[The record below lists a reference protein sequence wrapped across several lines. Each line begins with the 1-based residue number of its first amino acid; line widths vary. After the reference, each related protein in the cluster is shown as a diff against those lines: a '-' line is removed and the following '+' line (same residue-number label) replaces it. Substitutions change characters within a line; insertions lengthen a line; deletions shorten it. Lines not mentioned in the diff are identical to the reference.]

1 MIRLVTHERTSGT
14 RELDPEVPLTDAHR
28 PPA

>member
-1 MIRLVTHERTSGT
+1 MIRLVTHERTSDT
-14 RELDPEVPLTDAHR
+14 VKLDPEVPLTDAHR